1 MIIILI
7 TRNYRDCTFTGGKLN
22 CNNIKFIKQGID
34 VCWRDSSMYI
44 FVIPKE
50 SFRLIK
56 DHMYKVPELQRYAKI
71 LRDNENALINRC
83 TPGGGDEQA
92 FMTAMIKTM
101 GLTYTK
107 DINTI
112 SNNSPDYVFNIKE
125 IGNDNVI
132 PQVPNVI
139 KNHKLVGMM
148 FYVNFKQRPHLGH
161 VACAVLCDG
170 MYWRFYNN
178 EGKKVINYD
187 KNLNHTQVAKKISI
201 LLQKI
206 MGYGSRVA
214 EINFV
219 YCKID

>member
-1 MIIILI
+1 
-7 TRNYRDCTFTGGKLN
+7 
-22 CNNIKFIKQGID
+22 
-34 VCWRDSSMYI
+34 
-44 FVIPKE
+44 
-50 SFRLIK
+50 
-56 DHMYKVPELQRYAKI
+56 MYKVPELQRYAKI

-187 KNLNHTQVAKKISI
+187 KNLDHTQVAKKISI

-219 YCKID
+219 YCRR